1 MKARIINDDF
11 RRTVFR
17 AEHEDLDAVSRAPF
31 LKTDLAP
38 SMFDGPRK
46 ALCSALPHLTNTSG
60 RLHLDGQVA
69 PLTAKGLKN
78 LGRFQD
84 LDVDTGSVRYAP
96 TDIPAGSSHLHV
108 KSCTDLVEAAEFV
121 DSFRA
126 AKSNI
131 TALAIVPDQGLR
143 GFLSE
148 PRFRIIP
155 SNLWMS
161 KQIDGEDTYF
171 FKLVALGLLYS
182 IDLRAGKLVIDS
194 DVEVSETTLDNMRN
208 VLFTVGLN
216 LELV

>member
-1 MKARIINDDF
+1 MKTRIINDDF
-11 RRTVFR
+11 RRTTFS
-17 AEHEDLDAVSRAPF
+17 AEFEDLDAVSRAPF

-60 RLHLDGQVA
+60 RLLLDGQIA
-69 PLTAKGLKN
+69 PLTAKGMKD

-84 LDVDTGSVRYAP
+84 FDVDTASVRYDP
-96 TDIPAGSSHLHV
+96 TDIPAGSSQLHV
-108 KSCTDLVEAAEFV
+108 KACDGLVEAASFV

-161 KQIDGEDTYF
+161 KKIDDEETYF

-182 IDLRAGKLVIDS
+182 IDLRAGTLVIDS
-194 DVEVSETTLDNMRN
+194 DVDVPETTLNNMRN